1 MNATLLATA
10 PDRPEY
16 ANMREAVAAAALRL
30 AERDPKIV
38 VVCPDSVKAMRM
50 AGFAARFPDRIF
62 DVGIAEQQAVSF
74 AVGLA
79 SCGFRPI
86 VATYAGFLSM
96 RACEQL
102 RTFVGYTGLDVK
114 FVGANGGI
122 AAGEREGVTHQFFED
137 LSIVRSI
144 PGFRVLSPCD
154 PEQAGLAF
162 ESLFEKPGPAYLR
175 VAGSKDA
182 RVLPAGSGF
191 LPGAA
196 RIHANYGDDLAI
208 FACGSIIARALRAA
222 AELKDEGFGACVV
235 EVHTIKPL
243 DTGTVASVLAR
254 TGAALTLEDHTV
266 IGGLGSAIAETAAA
280 WYPVPIE
287 RMGLCDVFPESGE
300 GEALLDKYGMSITD
314 IKTAARAAAG
324 RKKL

>member
-1 MNATLLATA
+1 MSGI
-10 PDRPEY
+10 EY
-16 ANMREAVAAAALRL
+16 PNMREAVAAAALRL

-38 VVCPDSVKAMRM
+38 VVCPDSIKAMRM
-50 AGFAARFPDRIF
+50 TSFAARFPDRIF

-102 RTFVGYTGLDVK
+102 RTFVGYTGLDIK

-122 AAGEREGVTHQFFED
+122 AGGEREGTTHQFFED
-137 LSIVRSI
+137 LAIVRAI
-144 PGFRVLSPCD
+144 PGFRVLAPCD

-175 VAGSKDA
+175 VAGSRDA
-182 RVLPAGSGF
+182 RVLPTGSGF
-191 LPGAA
+191 TPGAA
-196 RIHANYGDDLAI
+196 RICADHGNSAAI
-208 FACGSIIARALRAA
+208 FACGGILSRALRAA
-222 AELKDEGFGACVV
+222 AELKDEGFGVCVV

-243 DTGTVASVLAR
+243 DDATVAAVLSR
-254 TGAALTLEDHTV
+254 TGAAVTLEDHSIV
-266 IGGLGSAIAETAAA
+266 GGLGGAISEAAA
-280 WYPVPIE
+280 AYCPVPME
-287 RMGLCDVFPESGE
+287 RLGLRDVFPESGE

-314 IKTAARAAAG
+314 IKTAARAVAA
-324 RKKL
+324 RKRA